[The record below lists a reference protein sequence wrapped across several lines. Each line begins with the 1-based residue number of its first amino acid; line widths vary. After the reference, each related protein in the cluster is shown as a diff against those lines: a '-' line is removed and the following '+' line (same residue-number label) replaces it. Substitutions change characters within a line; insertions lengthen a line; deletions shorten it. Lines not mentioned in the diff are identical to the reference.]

1 VLVLDEATSNLDPGT
16 ELIVEHALDSLMSGR
31 TTIVVAHRL
40 STIQRADRIGVID
53 GGHLVELGNHAELVE
68 LGGKYAALAD
78 AWAKS
83 QPTRT

>member
-1 VLVLDEATSNLDPGT
+1 
-16 ELIVEHALDSLMSGR
+16 MSGR

-53 GGHLVELGNHAELVE
+53 GGRLAELGNHAELVA
-68 LGGKYAALAD
+68 LNGRYAALAD

-83 QPTRT
+83 QPVV